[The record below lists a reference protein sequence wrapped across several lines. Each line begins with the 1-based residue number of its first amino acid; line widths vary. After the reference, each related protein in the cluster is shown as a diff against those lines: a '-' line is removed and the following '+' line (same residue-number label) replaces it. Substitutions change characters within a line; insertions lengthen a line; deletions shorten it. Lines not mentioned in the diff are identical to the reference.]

1 MKVLKA
7 TQAQYK
13 ALEGY
18 RNGSRVLRFA
28 TDANGNYIIGKGVLT
43 HPAYEAKYS
52 ELEELEEIDYA
63 APPVEEE

>member
-18 RNGSRVLRFA
+18 KNGSRILRFA

-43 HPAYEAKYS
+43 HPAYEAKRS
-52 ELEELEEIDYA
+52 ELEELEEIDYI
-63 APPVEEE
+63 APAVEEE